1 MGLLDRPP
9 QSQRYGLLSPDV
21 MSLIQSGG
29 PRVAPAAPAAPRRER
44 VSGWRVLDRVL
55 GGETVSAGLDAER
68 ARLQAEADAPRLQAI
83 AAENEG
89 IARSLGPQALLALRL
104 NGEKLGG
111 ELSEGFGTDVVAAG
125 SGLFQGGRRVG
136 EQATYDTSG
145 DQTLRRDSSG
155 VAPVYTRTEPSIA
168 ERTAMSVAETG
179 RINATNPMNVA
190 PGGQL
195 RDPRTGALIAE
206 GANRIF
212 SAADATDLV
221 DETGNPIYR
230 NERDAPPVDPNA
242 ANSADSR
249 TQSAL
254 NAITNTRG
262 AIQRAR
268 GQAGFWTTGPLSA
281 LPLNTPARDLNASL
295 DTIKANLSFNELA
308 RMRSESPT
316 GGALG
321 SIAVRE
327 LDLLGSTVASLDQA
341 QSQQELLRSMD
352 VIDASL
358 ARWEAAVR
366 QSASQPAPSAGR
378 RLSPQEAAALPSGTR
393 FIGTDGIER
402 VRQ

>member
-1 MGLLDRPP
+1 MGLLDRPG

-29 PRVAPAAPAAPRRER
+29 PRVAQAPAAPRRER
-44 VSGWRVLDRVL
+44 VSPWRMIDRVL
-55 GGETVSAGLDAER
+55 GGQTVSEGLDAER
-68 ARLQAEADAPRLQAI
+68 GRLEAEANRPQAQARMAQMRATAQQMGPAAMI
-83 AAENEG
+83 AFETNPEAFGE
-89 IARSLGPQALLALRL
+89 SLGMQYRPV
-104 NGEKLGG
+104 
-111 ELSEGFGTDVVAAG
+111 TTAAG
-125 SGLFQGGRRVG
+125 SRTTYGPGPSAFSV

-155 VAPVYTRTEPSIA
+155 VAPVYTRTDPSIA
-168 ERTAMSVAETG
+168 ERTAQSVAETG
-179 RINATNPMNVA
+179 RINATNPVPVA
-190 PGGQL
+190 PGVQL
-195 RDPRTGALIAE
+195 RDPRSGALVATGAD
-206 GANRIF
+206 RIF

-221 DETGNPIYR
+221 SETGDPIYQ
-230 NERDAPPVDPNA
+230 NQRDAPPADPAA
-242 ANSADSR
+242 ANSAEAR
-249 TQSAL
+249 ERSAL

-341 QSQQELLRSMD
+341 QSRQELLRSMD

-366 QSASQPAPSAGR
+366 QSSAP
-378 RLSPQEAAALPSGTR
+378 AAAARPRATNPQTGAVVE
-393 FIGTDGIER
+393 FDGQSWVP
-402 VRQ
+402 VR